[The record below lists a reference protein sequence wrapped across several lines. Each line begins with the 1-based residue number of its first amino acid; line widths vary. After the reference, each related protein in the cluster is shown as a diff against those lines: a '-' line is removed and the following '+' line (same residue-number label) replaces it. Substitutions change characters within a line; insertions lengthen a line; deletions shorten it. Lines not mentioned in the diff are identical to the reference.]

1 MSYSTKTHR
10 KLKTMYKNG
19 SINRNL
25 ITPSDLHRLFQ
36 DHYITNSTNFHDEN
50 VYLTEDGRAYVEE
63 VKLDK
68 RRFRI
73 PVAISIIALFRPE
86 ITSLIKYLVSLITEK

>member
-36 DHYITNSTNFHDEN
+36 DNYIINSTNYHDEN
-50 VYLTEDGRAYVEE
+50 VYLTEAGRAYIEE

-68 RRFRI
+68 HRFWI
-73 PVAISIIALFRPE
+73 PVAISIIAFFRPE
-86 ITSLIKYLVSLITEK
+86 ITSIIKYFVTLIAEK